1 MADDNNRDFPAD
13 DLAEFLGM
21 YIDETG
27 EQCEMFV
34 QALLALESDP
44 RHAGRLAESFRLIHS
59 IKGAA
64 AMLGLDK
71 ITALAHHLESHF
83 ERLRSG
89 ALLIDGPTIEV
100 ALRCVDYFRDC
111 NERLRSG
118 QALESSND
126 LTETVKRLGQTGQIL
141 RLHVLPVFNA

>member
-27 EQCEMFV
+27 EQCDMFV

-44 RHAGRLAESFRLIHS
+44 HHAGRLAESFRLIHS

-64 AMLGLDK
+64 ALLGLDK

-126 LTETVKRLGQTGQIL
+126 LTETVKRLGQTTPTTPTT
-141 RLHVLPVFNA
+141 RL